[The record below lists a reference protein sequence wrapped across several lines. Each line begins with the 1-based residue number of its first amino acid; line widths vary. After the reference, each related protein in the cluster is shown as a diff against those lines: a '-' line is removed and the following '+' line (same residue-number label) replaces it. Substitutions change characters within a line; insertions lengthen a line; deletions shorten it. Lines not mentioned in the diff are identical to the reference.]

1 MADIQFQESQ
11 YGGRPPLGPK
21 RSWLTNLVISTGL
34 AEDDAGAQKVLVG
47 ILVVIVIAIVLI
59 NLYA

>member
-1 MADIQFQESQ
+1 M
-11 YGGRPPLGPK
+11 GPK